1 MAHFMIP
8 EHVFTGSGSI
18 REALPFIKNCG
29 KKALLVTGPH
39 VVRTEQ
45 FAQVTKFF
53 CEEGLEFVVFS
64 GVTGEPT
71 AEMVAAGTELFR
83 KKHCDY
89 VIGFGGGSPMD
100 TAKAISAMAAVS
112 CSIED
117 FAGQE
122 IEKTAGAIV
131 AIPTTAGTGSEAT
144 EFTIITDTQKGV
156 KMLLKGDCM
165 IPDIAVVDEDF
176 GISAPRSVTVS
187 TGLDALTHAVEAYTS
202 KKASD
207 LTDTLALS
215 AVKRIMK
222 YLPAAYRD
230 GSNREAR
237 RQMSLAALE
246 AGICINN
253 SSVTLI
259 HGLSR
264 PIGALF
270 HVPHGI
276 SNAMLLKAGLA
287 FALPG
292 AQERFANIARATG
305 AADNRCDSRIAAERF
320 LREVEKLCTICAVPS
335 LKQYGVP
342 EDAFRESIPKM
353 AQDAL
358 NSGSPGNTRRS
369 PSLEDCMEIYQA
381 AYVS

>member
-1 MAHFMIP
+1 M
-8 EHVFTGSGSI
+8 
-18 REALPFIKNCG
+18 
-29 KKALLVTGPH
+29 
-39 VVRTEQ
+39 
-45 FAQVTKFF
+45 
-53 CEEGLEFVVFS
+53 VFS

-144 EFTIITDTQKGV
+144 KFTIITDTQKGV

-187 TGLDALTHAVEAYTS
+187 TGMDALTHAVEAYTS

-305 AADNRCDSRIAAERF
+305 AADNRCDSRIAAESF

-342 EDAFRESIPKM
+342 ENAFRESIPKM

-358 NSGSPGNTRRS
+358 DSGSPGNTRRS